1 MQDCGLLTPSVFMT
15 RMITLDNV
23 TATGEHHNEDTTM
36 MRHELLGEKGILIL
50 HPDETLRAKD
60 FSALAEVVDPYIL
73 QHGVLKGLMIDA
85 PSFPGWDSFAALVSH
100 LRFVRDLHQKIQR
113 IAVVSD
119 NKLLSVAPKIAS
131 QFVQAQLRTFDVAE
145 RAAALTWLETS

>member
-1 MQDCGLLTPSVFMT
+1 
-15 RMITLDNV
+15 
-23 TATGEHHNEDTTM
+23 
-36 MRHELLGEKGILIL
+36 MRPCAPRI
-50 HPDETLRAKD
+50 
-60 FSALAEVVDPYIL
+60 SARLPKL
-73 QHGVLKGLMIDA
+73 S
-85 PSFPGWDSFAALVSH
+85 SFPGWDSFAALVSH
-100 LRFVRDLHQKIQR
+100 LRFVRDHHQKIQR